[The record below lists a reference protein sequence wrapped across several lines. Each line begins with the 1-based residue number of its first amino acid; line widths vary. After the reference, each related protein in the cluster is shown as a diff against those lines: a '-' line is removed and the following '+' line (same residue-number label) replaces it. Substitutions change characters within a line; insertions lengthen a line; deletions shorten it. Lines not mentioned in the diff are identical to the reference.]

1 MAFLKGVIVF
11 IVALTMALSLSITLT
26 MNGIT
31 QQQQQQNHHDDE
43 NKVDIALP
51 SKKVSRFL
59 AASNNGNGNGYGGYR
74 PKNPNAADHCR
85 KDNEVCYYIEEGNYN
100 NYYKNSTCCNNKCVD
115 LEYDDKN
122 CGACKNKCKFTQT
135 CCRGQCVELAF
146 DKRHCGACN
155 HRCEKGEFC
164 VYGMCNYA

>member
-1 MAFLKGVIVF
+1 MAFLKGLMLF
-11 IVALTMALSLSITLT
+11 MVALTMALALSVTLT

-31 QQQQQQNHHDDE
+31 QQDHGPTISDNKMDD
-43 NKVDIALP
+43 KALP
-51 SKKVSRFL
+51 SKRVSRFL
-59 AASNNGNGNGYGGYR
+59 ATNNDVTVR
-74 PKNPNAADHCR
+74 NPNAADHCH
-85 KDNEVCYYIEEGNYN
+85 KDHEVCYLLEG
-100 NYYKNSTCCNNKCVD
+100 KNSTCCNNKCVD
-115 LEYDDKN
+115 LHYDNKN